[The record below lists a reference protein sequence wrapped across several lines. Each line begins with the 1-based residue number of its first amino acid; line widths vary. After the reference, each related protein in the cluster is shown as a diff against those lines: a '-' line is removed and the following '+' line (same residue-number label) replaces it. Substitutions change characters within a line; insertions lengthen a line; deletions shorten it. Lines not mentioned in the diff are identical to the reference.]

1 MRRRNNR
8 VRRFNEH
15 ELLTARHQMWSNV
28 ISKIGREV
36 IRWGGIVFC
45 VYRASLVGIEWAG
58 KWTVADVDVK
68 IDTWIPWFWLVLG
81 VCAIITVSGLIYGMN
96 QARLRR
102 LTIRHFEDSKKAL
115 EIKIDPRRS
124 SSQLTKSGET
134 PSEEG

>member
-15 ELLTARHQMWSNV
+15 ELLTVRHQMWSNV
-28 ISKIGREV
+28 ISSIGREI
-36 IRWGGIVFC
+36 IRWGCIVFC
-45 VYRASLVGIEWAG
+45 VYRVSLVGIEWAG

-68 IDTWIPWFWLVLG
+68 IDTGIPGFWLVNG
-81 VCAIITVSGLIYGMN
+81 AWAIITVSGLIYGMN

-102 LTIRHFEDSKKAL
+102 QTIRHFEDSKKTL

>member
-15 ELLTARHQMWSNV
+15 ELLTARHLMWSNV
-28 ISKIGREV
+28 ISNIGREI

-45 VYRASLVGIEWAG
+45 VYRVSLVGIEGAG

-68 IDTWIPWFWLVLG
+68 IDTGIPWFWLVHG
-81 VCAIITVSGLIYGMN
+81 AWAIITVSGFIYGMN

-102 LTIRHFEDSKKAL
+102 QNIRHFEASKKAL